1 MFQAGQLLT
10 MVNREEP
17 RALGSQRK
25 LRAVVRSLNDSISV
39 TRELVR
45 SIELLTQN
53 LGVGPAFKVLRSLRV
68 VVRPA
73 LGKGLGWGLQP
84 PALQLVWRIG
94 TKLEEPGRQM
104 PRWMWD
110 NWERWD
116 LRKEEKCRLIP
127 IEGTNA
133 GGSSE
138 TKKASKLQ
146 LTSAPTSGNIWY
158 SKFQNRKMLWA
169 VPWIW

>member
-1 MFQAGQLLT
+1 

-53 LGVGPAFKVLRSLRV
+53 LGGGPSIQGVKKPPGG
-68 VVRPA
+68 VRPA
-73 LGKGLGWGLQP
+73 LGKAQGWALQP
-84 PALQLVWRIG
+84 LALQLVWRIG

-104 PRWMWD
+104 PRWM
-110 NWERWD
+110 
-116 LRKEEKCRLIP
+116 
-127 IEGTNA
+127 
-133 GGSSE
+133 
-138 TKKASKLQ
+138 
-146 LTSAPTSGNIWY
+146 
-158 SKFQNRKMLWA
+158 
-169 VPWIW
+169 